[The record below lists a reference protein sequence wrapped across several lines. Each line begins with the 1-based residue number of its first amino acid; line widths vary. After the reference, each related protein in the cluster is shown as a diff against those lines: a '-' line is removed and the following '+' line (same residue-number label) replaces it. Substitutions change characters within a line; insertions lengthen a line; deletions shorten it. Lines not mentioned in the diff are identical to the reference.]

1 MNVTWK
7 VHAQGSMNEK
17 KIVKTS
23 KRVLTSPKT
32 MDDTKLLTKWKEK
45 KKDKSSKFLTFI
57 TID

>member
-17 KIVKTS
+17 KIVKSS
-23 KRVLTSPKT
+23 KRVLMSPKT

-45 KKDKSSKFLTFI
+45 KKG
-57 TID
+57 